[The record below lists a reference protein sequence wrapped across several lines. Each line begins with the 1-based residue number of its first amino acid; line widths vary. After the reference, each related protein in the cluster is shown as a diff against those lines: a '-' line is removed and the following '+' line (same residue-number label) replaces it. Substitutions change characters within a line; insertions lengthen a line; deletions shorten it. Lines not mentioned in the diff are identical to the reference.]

1 MIDFL
6 AIGGT
11 VADIVVL
18 AIILLSI
25 SHGYRRGLSL
35 LVYQAVALI
44 ITIILVL
51 TLCQPVTNFVVANT
65 ELDEFVTEKIENMLE
80 STFENIGEGELIS
93 SEDSNISEA
102 ISTKI
107 NSYIAEAKENAE
119 ENITGYVAEKLS
131 LFVVSGIVVLGLAIV
146 VRIAS
151 TFLRIVISVLAS
163 LPIINKI
170 DKIGGFAFGLIRGFA
185 IVYLILAVISL
196 ISPLIADATFTGMI
210 KNSNICANLYNN
222 NIILD
227 MFLK

>member
-1 MIDFL
+1 MINFL
-6 AIGGT
+6 AIGGII
-11 VADIVVL
+11 ADIVIL
-18 AIILLSI
+18 AIILLSTGQ
-25 SHGYRRGLSL
+25 GYRRGLSL

-51 TLCQPVTNFVVANT
+51 TLCQPVTNFVITNT

-80 STFENIGEGELIS
+80 STFENIAEGELIS

-107 NSYIAEAKENAE
+107 NSYISEAKESAT
-119 ENITGYVAEKLS
+119 ENITTYVAEKLS
-131 LFVVSGIVVLGLAIV
+131 LFVVSGIVVLGLSIV
-146 VRIAS
+146 IRLAS

-170 DKIGGFAFGLIRGFA
+170 DKVGGFAFGLIRGLA

-196 ISPLIADATFTGMI
+196 ISPLIANSAFTGMI
-210 KNSNICANLYNN
+210 KCSNICSKLYNN
-222 NIILD
+222 NIILN